1 VERFGVTRHL
11 TATEVKLIMGKYI
24 PEYAK
29 IAVIGLGYVGL
40 PLALAFARQF
50 PVIGFDTSENRI
62 QALAAGNDRTG
73 EVTAADLEG
82 SSLSYHADAA
92 AIAGQDVY
100 IITVPTPVDAA
111 NKPDLSALL
120 AACEL
125 VGRGMVSGAVVV
137 IESTVY
143 PGVTQEICGPALACA
158 SGLKAGQDFYLGYS
172 PERINPGDGAH
183 GLAAITKVVAGD
195 RPELTTE
202 LAALY
207 GGITASGVF
216 AAADIETAE
225 AAKVIENAQRDINI
239 AFINEIA
246 LICEKLDLS
255 AHQVLAAAGSKWNF
269 LPFKPGL
276 VGGHCIGVDPFYLA
290 HRAME
295 VGHQPEMILAGR
307 KINDAM
313 GRRLAELVCDRLPA
327 AARVLVMGLTFKEN
341 VRDLRNSKVADLVA
355 GMADLGLRVD
365 VYDPNADADQAR
377 QMYDVDLLNDLSVVG
392 RYDAILPAVPHR
404 EFLDL
409 EVTGLL
415 ADFALIAD
423 IKGIWQHRQWPDNIR
438 YWLL

>member
-1 VERFGVTRHL
+1 VT
-11 TATEVKLIMGKYI
+11 LIMGKYI
-24 PEYAK
+24 PDPAK
-29 IAVIGLGYVGL
+29 IAVVGLGYVGL
-40 PLALAFARQF
+40 PLALAFARHF
-50 PVIGFDTSENRI
+50 PVIGFDTSDTRV
-62 QALAAGNDRTG
+62 QALAAGNDQTG

-82 SSLSYHADAA
+82 SSLSYHADPS
-92 AIAGQDVY
+92 AIAAQDVY

-111 NKPDLSALL
+111 NKPDLTALL

-125 VGRGMVSGAVVV
+125 VGGALAAGAVVV

-143 PGVTQEICGPALACA
+143 PGVTQEICGPVLERV

-207 GGITASGVF
+207 GKITTSGIF

-246 LICEKLDLS
+246 LICEKLGLS
-255 AHQVLAAAGSKWNF
+255 THQVLAAAGSKWNF

-290 HRAME
+290 HRAAE

-313 GRRLAELVCDRLPA
+313 GQRLAELVRDRLPA
-327 AARVLVMGLTFKEN
+327 TARVLVLGLTFKEN
-341 VRDLRNSKVADLVA
+341 VRDLRNSKVAGLVT
-355 GMADLGLRVD
+355 GMAELGLQVD
-365 VYDPNADADQAR
+365 VYDPNADTVQAR
-377 QMYDVDLLNDLSVVG
+377 QIYDIDLMSDLPDTGS
-392 RYDAILPAVPHR
+392 YDAILPAVPHR

-409 EVTGLL
+409 DVIGLL
-415 ADFALIAD
+415 AENALIAD
-423 IKGIWQHRQWPDNIR
+423 IKGIWQHRQWPENIR